1 MGTAKKYFPYAHKKM
16 QERIDGYFESCT
28 ETGRLPTIPGLC
40 LALGITMSQYR
51 KLLFNTDEEEA
62 PQPKHL
68 LALENARAR
77 ICDVLEQRSDTASV
91 FKLKQREYAG
101 YADRPDGRRG
111 EAIEIKITLAGV
123 DEDINPGG

>member
-28 ETGRLPTIPGLC
+28 EKGRLPTIPGLC

-51 KLLFNTDEEEA
+51 KLLFNTDEEET

-68 LALENARAR
+68 LALENA
-77 ICDVLEQRSDTASV
+77 RSDTASV